1 MLAWLWLG
9 FSRFMGLQRKMQL
22 LKEAV
27 WMPLPKTV
35 SMFGGSRPQSALR
48 NAAAS
53 VLSPSLCFWG
63 CARHSGAWQ
72 KLLKIASCGLYSRRD
87 TVAASDTTALKV
99 GFRVPKKRQVSNI
112 KLDDMLKMKILSS
125 YCYCNVSMD
134 FLNVVSTHVPPPP
147 PHQVIVFVVNHGCG
161 CLVWVRIGFAEPKNV
176 IEVKTNA
183 PGKPDACQCF
193 FSVISSWK
201 VLSSGHNLTIFSIS
215 SCMKSVWL
223 ASTSAILNMDPLS
236 LVTKDWQNVLQ
247 CRVPPWKH
255 SLSICTGLQVNQWQP
270 GRLEQRYYFRF

>member
-1 MLAWLWLG
+1 M
-9 FSRFMGLQRKMQL
+9 S
-22 LKEAV
+22 
-27 WMPLPKTV
+27 
-35 SMFGGSRPQSALR
+35 
-48 NAAAS
+48 
-53 VLSPSLCFWG
+53 
-63 CARHSGAWQ
+63 
-72 KLLKIASCGLYSRRD
+72 
-87 TVAASDTTALKV
+87 
-99 GFRVPKKRQVSNI
+99 
-112 KLDDMLKMKILSS
+112 
-125 YCYCNVSMD
+125 
-134 FLNVVSTHVPPPP
+134 P

-223 ASTSAILNMDPLS
+223 ASTSAILNMNPLS

-255 SLSICTGLQVNQWQP
+255 SLSICTGLQVNDNPVAWSKDIILDCSKVSGHSMQFIALTSFDASWP
-270 GRLEQRYYFRF
+270 PVRTSRLF